1 MRRVTGILAALALLL
16 CLTACS
22 GGDGAPEDAG
32 GSKGAVGDSLGFE
45 AQSSPQEDQGAASEP
60 GEGAASG
67 QPGQNAKLIRR
78 AEVSIQ
84 TEVFDQA
91 SAALESLV
99 ESCGGYFQSARV
111 EGGSLRNQE
120 AARYGEYVIRLPE
133 QRFDAFL
140 SQSGEL
146 GYVTRRWESSEN
158 VSQAYYDTETLLATK
173 RPKQERLLALLEQA
187 DTMDSIIALE
197 NALSEVEYELQSLTA
212 DLDRYDDLIDYAT
225 VSLYLQEV
233 LRITQNP
240 GETAGLLE
248 RLGAGL
254 SASGTGLVQ
263 GLQNLL
269 VWLSYHLF
277 QTVLALAAAAA
288 GLLLWKKRR
297 RRRKGKHRPS
307 EPES

>member
-1 MRRVTGILAALALLL
+1 MKQITGILGALALVL
-16 CLTACS
+16 CLAACGS
-22 GGDGAPEDAG
+22 IDGALEANG
-32 GSKGAVGDSLGFE
+32 GSSAAAGDSLGFE
-45 AQSSPQEDQGAASEP
+45 AQGPEMDQSTASEP
-60 GEGAASG
+60 EEGDGAT

-78 AEVSIQ
+78 AEVNIQ
-84 TEVFDQA
+84 TEAFDQA
-91 SAALESLV
+91 SAGLERLV

-111 EGGSLRNQE
+111 EGGSLRDQS
-120 AARYGEYVIRLPE
+120 AARYGEYVIRLPVE
-133 QRFDAFL
+133 EFDAFL

-146 GYVTRRWESSEN
+146 GYVTRRWESSDN
-158 VSQAYYDTETLLATK
+158 VSQASYDTETLLATK
-173 RPKQERLLALLEQA
+173 RTKQERLLALLEQA
-187 DTMDSIIALE
+187 DTMDGIIALE
-197 NALSEVEYELQSLTA
+197 NALSEVEYEIQSLTA